1 MKKVWSLIL
10 CAVMLFVLAV
20 SAAGCAEKTPEE
32 EQPAFIGSWTAT
44 KLKDTASGTVYPIGE
59 ITDGKYSAEFTAD
72 GLCEY
77 TIGSNHFKEVKW
89 EETENGIKILDQAGS
104 FYVTVNEDG
113 TLSVDYSDGGTDYEL
128 IYEKDK

>member
-1 MKKVWSLIL
+1 MKKVWSIFL
-10 CAVMLFVLAV
+10 CAAILLVLIV
-20 SAAGCAEKTPEE
+20 SFAGCPLKPPEK
-32 EQPAFIGSWTAT
+32 EQPAVIGSWTAT
-44 KLKDTASGTVYPIGE
+44 KLKDTASGTVYPIEE
-59 ITDGKYSAEFTAD
+59 ITDGQFSAEFTGD

-89 EETENGIKILDQAGS
+89 EETESGIKIYGQAGS

-113 TLSVDYSDGGTDYEL
+113 TLSVDYSDGGADYEL